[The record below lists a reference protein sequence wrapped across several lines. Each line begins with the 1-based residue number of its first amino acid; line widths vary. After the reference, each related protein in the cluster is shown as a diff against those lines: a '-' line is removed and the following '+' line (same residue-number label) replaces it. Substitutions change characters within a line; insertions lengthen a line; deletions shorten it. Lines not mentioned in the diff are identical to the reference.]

1 MYGEDRQWRY
11 FIGFGLVI
19 ILLFIIIFIIVNHG
33 GSNKVP
39 TTQRSLPSYSNDDKA
54 SVRLTTVGPIVA
66 EQNHTQTQITV
77 SNSSSTI
84 EISRGY
90 NGNEVASRSYTSSPA
105 AFSEFLQALNKAGY
119 THGNTDESLA
129 NDAGYCPTGSRYIFT
144 LQDGNKTVQRFW
156 ATSCGG
162 TKTYRGNL
170 SLTLWLFENQ
180 IPDYDTVL
188 NSVQQS

>member
-19 ILLFIIIFIIVNHG
+19 ILLFVIIFIIVNHG

-39 TTQRSLPSYSNDDKA
+39 TTQRSLPSYSDDDNA
-54 SVRLTTVGPIVA
+54 SARETIIGPIVA
-66 EQNHTQTQITV
+66 EQDHTETQITV
-77 SNSSSTI
+77 SNTSSTI
-84 EISRGY
+84 EVTRGY
-90 NGNEVASRSYTSSPA
+90 NGNEVTSRSYTSSPA
-105 AFSEFLQALNKAGY
+105 AFSEFLHALDKAGY

-129 NDAGYCPTGSRYIFT
+129 NDQGFCPTGNRYIFT
-144 LQDGNKTVQRFW
+144 LQDGSRTVQRFW

-170 SLTLWLFENQ
+170 GLTLWLFENQ
-180 IPDYDTVL
+180 IPDYDTVI
-188 NSVQQS
+188 NSVQ